1 MPGSTTEKISGSWE
15 GGVAGG
21 GCLGVLQRRSQVVGR
36 EVMQGEDSWE
46 YYKEDMRGGYFG
58 VTISSNNNYIYLYDI
73 LFRCDIRF
81 TKVGFEMHEYNLE
94 QLNKPA
100 SHVIIK

>member
-15 GGVAGG
+15 AGRG
-21 GCLGVLQRRSQVVGR
+21 FLGVLQRRYEGR
-36 EVMQGEDSWE
+36 GE
-46 YYKEDMRGGYFG
+46 YFG

-73 LFRCDIRF
+73 LSRCDIRF